1 MTQEDKMLLIKD
13 LSSRLPYAV
22 HIQHISGFSGT
33 LYDISMH
40 HKYDENDNVYDA
52 ICCTDFFGDGDS
64 ITIEH
69 FKPYLFPLSSM
80 TKEQENE
87 YQYITERWMY
97 DPSYSISDST
107 DWLNKNHF
115 DYRGLIEKGLAID
128 ATGLNIYQQLRKN
141 MSIINRICNIQFIKD
156 YLNYFHINKIDIK
169 TVFHIFK
176 TRIKCWKHGH
186 NYSFCCKT
194 GNSYVSVCKKCG
206 KQSVLTLMDDNRL
219 FHN

>member
-1 MTQEDKMLLIKD
+1 MMTQEDKMLLIKD

-40 HKYDENDNVYDA
+40 HKYDENDNIYDA

-80 TKEQENE
+80 TKEEKEELKQEHIKDKKLYVE
-87 YQYITERWMY
+87 CLTRAAKGDKSMKGKVITHYAM
-97 DPSYSISDST
+97 
-107 DWLNKNHF
+107 DWCNANHF

-128 ATGLNIYQQLRKN
+128 ATGLNIY
-141 MSIINRICNIQFIKD
+141 
-156 YLNYFHINKIDIK
+156 
-169 TVFHIFK
+169 
-176 TRIKCWKHGH
+176 
-186 NYSFCCKT
+186 
-194 GNSYVSVCKKCG
+194 
-206 KQSVLTLMDDNRL
+206 
-219 FHN
+219 